1 MITGGGSKKCQ
12 KIDYVICERPLRRL
26 AKVSQQFWVLAI
38 GANGD
43 KKTIGDIPFRWKF
56 QPAHRHRTSPME
68 PFKWRHW
75 SPMVIA
81 IGANGDG
88 VLHWRHYVHH
98 HWSQWIAIGTISY
111 RHWRNGENPKSL
123 WHFCPD
129 IYWIRSQE
137 HLNIITSLSL
147 NFLLSKRS
155 PIEIIMLGHFEQ
167 ISAWIFKVMLYN
179 GSSVEITKY
188 LFDRHERWRRS

>member
-1 MITGGGSKKCQ
+1 M
-12 KIDYVICERPLRRL
+12 VPLSPL
-26 AKVSQQFWVLAI
+26 V
-38 GANGD
+38 
-43 KKTIGDIPFRWKF
+43 TIGDIPFRWRF
-56 QPAHRHRTSPME
+56 QLAYHHRMAPME

-81 IGANGDG
+81 IGSNGD
-88 VLHWRHYVHH
+88 
-98 HWSQWIAIGTISY
+98 
-111 RHWRNGENPKSL
+111 RHWCQWRWGAPLASL
-123 WHFCPD
+123 RPPPLGPMDRHWHYFLSPLAQWREPQ
-129 IYWIRSQE
+129 IVMTLLPGYLYWIRSQE